1 MERGQSV
8 DRRTVTGSAI
18 SRLKIGSRL
27 GKITWNF
34 LSKCLSP
41 LNVHARR
48 FLKGGPFFQD
58 RSRAAYKRDIRTM
71 LPYKRGYI
79 GNINILHFILSFKQ
93 PWRTRYEDLR
103 ISAQADTRRAAGIPW
118 TTVAT

>member
-1 MERGQSV
+1 
-8 DRRTVTGSAI
+8 
-18 SRLKIGSRL
+18 
-27 GKITWNF
+27 
-34 LSKCLSP
+34 
-41 LNVHARR
+41 
-48 FLKGGPFFQD
+48 
-58 RSRAAYKRDIRTM
+58 M

-93 PWRTRYEDLR
+93 LWRTRYEDLR